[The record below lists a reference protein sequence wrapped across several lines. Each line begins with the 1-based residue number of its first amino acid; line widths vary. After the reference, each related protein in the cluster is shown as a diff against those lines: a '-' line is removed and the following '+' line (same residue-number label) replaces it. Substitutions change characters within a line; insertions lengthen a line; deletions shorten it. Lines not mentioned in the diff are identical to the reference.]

1 MRQPTINETIMFMME
16 AHRGQVDKSG
26 QPYWQHPYRVMQRL
40 IPVESDVALSAAL
53 LHDVVEDTDY
63 GSEDLADLGYP
74 SNVLEIVSIVSH
86 DKTGRDRGR
95 TYQQWIEWIRDS
107 GNLAAVLVKYA
118 DLLDN
123 HAPAR
128 LSTLPPKNRG
138 LAARQQRAIETL
150 RPAIPE
156 QYIAVIPAG
165 DVAIAQSIMHQTKV
179 A

>member
-1 MRQPTINETIMFMME
+1 MRQPTIQETVQFMMS
-16 AHRGQVDKSG
+16 AHRNQRDKSG
-26 QPYWQHPYRVMQRL
+26 VPYWQHPYRVMQRL
-40 IPVESDVALSAAL
+40 ASIQSDVVAHAAL

-63 GSEDLADLGYP
+63 GLEELADFGY
-74 SNVLEIVSIVSH
+74 SQSVLDVVSIVSH
-86 DKTGRDRGR
+86 DKAGRDRGK
-95 TYQQWIEWIRDS
+95 TYQQWIEWIQDS
-107 GNLAAVLVKYA
+107 GSLAAALVKYA

-123 HAPAR
+123 HAPGR
-128 LSTLPPKNRG
+128 LATLPADNRG

-165 DVAIAQSIMHQTKV
+165 DVAIAQSIMQQTKV

>member
-1 MRQPTINETIMFMME
+1 MMRQPTLNETILFMMG
-16 AHRGQVDKSG
+16 AHRWQVDKSG

-40 IPVESDVALSAAL
+40 IPVDSEIALHAAL

-63 GSEDLADLGYP
+63 GLEDLADLGYP
-74 SNVLEIVSIVSH
+74 STMLEVVNIVSH

-107 GNLAAVLVKYA
+107 GNLAAILVKYA

-128 LSTLPPKNRG
+128 LVTLPPENRG

-150 RPAIPE
+150 RP
-156 QYIAVIPAG
+156 VIPQPYLERIPVG
-165 DVAIAQSIMHQTKV
+165 DIDVSPLIQQTRVA
-179 A
+179 